1 MDAGHELPPPNL
13 LKRKIIIK
21 NKKKH
26 HHHHKKHKKKQP
38 AQAAESEEGAQ
49 ENEDN
54 GVTNQAVEGEN
65 GPASDVAPNVE
76 NENNDQQI
84 GNGDI
89 SHPPMLQQRQGS
101 KDSAQDEDG

>member
-1 MDAGHELPPPNL
+1 MEPGQELPPPSF

-26 HHHHKKHKKKQP
+26 HHKKKEHKKKEP
-38 AQAAESEEGAQ
+38 IPIVSEEEIQ

-54 GVTNQAVEGEN
+54 GVMNQMAEGEN
-65 GPASDVAPNVE
+65 GPPPDVVSQAE
-76 NENNDQQI
+76 TDNDQQI

-89 SHPPMLQQRQGS
+89 SHPPMLQQRQSS
-101 KDSAQDEDG
+101 KDSTQDDEG

>member
-1 MDAGHELPPPNL
+1 MEPGQELPPPSL

-26 HHHHKKHKKKQP
+26 HHKKKEHKKKEP
-38 AQAAESEEGAQ
+38 TPITESEEGTQ

-54 GVTNQAVEGEN
+54 GVTNQIAEGEN
-65 GPASDVAPNVE
+65 GTSPDIVPQVE
-76 NENNDQQI
+76 TTDKDQQI

-89 SHPPMLQQRQGS
+89 SHPPMLQQRQSS
-101 KDSAQDEDG
+101 KDSTQDDEG